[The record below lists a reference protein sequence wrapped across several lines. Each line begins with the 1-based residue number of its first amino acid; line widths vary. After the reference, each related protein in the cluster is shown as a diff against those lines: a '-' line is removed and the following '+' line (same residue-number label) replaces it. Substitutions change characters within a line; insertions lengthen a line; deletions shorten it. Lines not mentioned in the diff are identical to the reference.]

1 MIRKGNYLGC
11 GNWIDRKQNF
21 PWLVSLFNSAGETL
35 SCNGILVNCKSV
47 LINGCQEELISGNI
61 TLLFGQQSTPH
72 RAQVARYIEQIDHY
86 IESVALAFF
95 DDPIVD
101 EVAYEQGFIEPICL
115 DQIQGNRL

>member
-1 MIRKGNYLGC
+1 M
-11 GNWIDRKQNF
+11 
-21 PWLVSLFNSAGETL
+21 
-35 SCNGILVNCKSV
+35 

-61 TLLFGQQSTPH
+61 TMLFGQQSTPH